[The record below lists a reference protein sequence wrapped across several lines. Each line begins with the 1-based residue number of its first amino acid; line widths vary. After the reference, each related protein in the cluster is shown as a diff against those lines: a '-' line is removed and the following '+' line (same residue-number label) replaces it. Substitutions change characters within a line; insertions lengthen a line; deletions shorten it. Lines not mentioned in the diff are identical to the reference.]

1 MSEPKKILIVEDE
14 LIVAEDMADTL
25 RSLGYT
31 VLGIASTGQ
40 KALAK
45 ISQTSPSLVLM
56 DIMLKGDMDG
66 IETTQKIREQ
76 WDVPVVYLTA
86 NADDVTVQR
95 ATSTE
100 PYGYLVKPIEEKELK
115 RTIEIAL
122 RRHEAEQKIK
132 QQAKEAEEEKDR
144 KNRYLSM
151 ASHEFRTPLTAIL
164 MSSQLLQNYEQKL
177 TPEKKQRHFERIQNA
192 ITSMNKMLEDILTL
206 GRAESGKISFSPRAL
221 NVVEFC
227 QELLEPITQSTG
239 RNHTFK
245 LEILGDFSGAVMDE
259 KLLYHILT
267 NLLGNAVK
275 YSPEK
280 TQIILE
286 VVRCENE
293 VSFCVQDQ
301 GIGIPPE
308 DIVKLFEPFHRA
320 PNVGE
325 ISGTGLGLAIVKRSV
340 DLHKGTIGVTSEV
353 GVGSRFTVK
362 LPFQSPLP

>member
-1 MSEPKKILIVEDE
+1 MDNTKNIFIVEDE
-14 LIVAEDMADTL
+14 LIVAEDIADTL
-25 RSLGYT
+25 KSLGYG

-40 KALAK
+40 KALEK
-45 ISQTSPSLVLM
+45 LSKTSPNLVLM

-66 IETTQKIREQ
+66 IETTQKISQQ
-76 WDVPVVYLTA
+76 WDIPVVYLTA
-86 NADDVTVQR
+86 NADDLTVQR

-132 QQAKEAEEEKDR
+132 QQAKEAEEEKNT

-164 MSSQLLQNYEQKL
+164 MSSQLLQQYEEKL

-192 ITSMNKMLEDILTL
+192 ITSMNSMLEDILTL
-206 GRAESGKISFSPRAL
+206 GRAESGKISFSPGEF

-227 QELLEPITQSTG
+227 QELLEGITQSIG
-239 RNHTFK
+239 RNHLFS
-245 LEILGDFSGAVMDE
+245 LEILGDFSEAVMDQ

-267 NLLGNAVK
+267 NLLSNAVK

-280 TQIILE
+280 TRIILE
-286 VVRCENE
+286 VVRWENE

-301 GIGIPPE
+301 GIGIPTE
-308 DIVKLFEPFHRA
+308 DIVKLFEAFHRA
-320 PNVGE
+320 KNVGE
-325 ISGTGLGLAIVKRSV
+325 INGTGLGLAIVKRSV
-340 DLHKGTIGVTSEV
+340 DLHNGSIEVTSEV

-362 LPFQSPLP
+362 LPFQSPLS

>member
-1 MSEPKKILIVEDE
+1 MENAKNILIVEDE
-14 LIVAEDMADTL
+14 LIVAEDIADTL
-25 RSLGYT
+25 RSLGYG
-31 VLGIASTGQ
+31 VVGIVSTGE
-40 KALAK
+40 KALQK

-66 IETTQKIREQ
+66 IETTEKLRQQ
-76 WDVPVVYLTA
+76 SDVPVVYLTA
-86 NADDVTVQR
+86 NADDKTVQR
-95 ATSTE
+95 ATATE

-122 RRHEAEQKIK
+122 RRYQAEQKIK
-132 QQAKEAEEEKDR
+132 QQAKEAEEERHR

-151 ASHEFRTPLTAIL
+151 ASHEFRTPLTTIL
-164 MSSQLLQNYEQKL
+164 MSSQLLQQYEQKL

-192 ITSMNKMLEDILTL
+192 ITSMNTMLEDILTL
-206 GRAESGKISFSPRAL
+206 GRAESGKISFSPGAI

-227 QELLEPITQSTG
+227 QELLEAITQSTG
-239 RNHTFK
+239 RNHSLN
-245 LEILGDFSGAVMDE
+245 LEISGEFSGAIMDE

-280 TQIILE
+280 TKIILE

-308 DIVKLFEPFHRA
+308 DVLKLFEAFHRA
-320 PNVGE
+320 QNVGE
-325 ISGTGLGLAIVKRSV
+325 IAGTGLGLAIVKRSV
-340 DLHKGTIGVTSEV
+340 DLHKGVIEVTSKV
-353 GVGSRFTVK
+353 GVGTRFTVK
-362 LPFQSPLP
+362 LPFQSPLS